1 MYVWHPYTQMKE
13 WLKSQNIVIR
23 SGKGHFLIDEHGT
36 KYLDGISNM
45 WCNVWGHDRK
55 EIINAMK
62 EQLDSLPHSTIFG
75 LVNKPSTML
84 AERLIKLTNGM
95 GKVFYSD
102 NGSTAMEV
110 ALKIAIQY
118 WRNIGKSE
126 KKKFICFKNGY
137 HGDTLGCM
145 SVGYAGNFFS
155 PYKSIL
161 FGTIK
166 VDAPTIGIETVD
178 KNGFSKY
185 LEQIEQVLKKHSKS
199 SAAIVMESG
208 AQIAGGVKIYPK
220 KFQKNVSQLCKKYD
234 VLLILDEVATGF
246 GRLGNMIEYNAQD
259 SDPDIACFAKA
270 LTGGYFPLAV
280 TLTKNNIYEKFLG
293 EYYEKK
299 HFFHGHT
306 FTGQPVGCAAALA
319 NLKLYDRF
327 DLIKKINSKGILFQ
341 QLLKKFTEIDVV
353 SDVRHKGFLAGIE
366 IKLNTKLNKF
376 LKSGMLG
383 AFIFRESLKRGVY
396 IRTLGNVIT
405 IIPPLSISKKN
416 LAEII
421 DAEYDIVNLIDRK
434 FSN

>member
-1 MYVWHPYTQMKE
+1 
-13 WLKSQNIVIR
+13 
-23 SGKGHFLIDEHGT
+23 
-36 KYLDGISNM
+36 M

-62 EQLDSLPHSTIFG
+62 MQLDSLPHSTIFG

-84 AERLIKLTNGM
+84 AEKLISLAKGM

-102 NGSTAMEV
+102 NGSTAIEV
-110 ALKIAIQY
+110 ALKMAIQY

-126 KKKFICFKNGY
+126 KRKFICFKNGY

-145 SVGYAGNFFS
+145 SVGYVGNFFS
-155 PYKSIL
+155 PYKSL
-161 FGTIK
+161 LLGTIK
-166 VDAPTIGIETVD
+166 VDAPTIGIEAAD
-178 KNGFSKY
+178 NFEFSQY
-185 LEQIEQVLKKHSKS
+185 IEQIEQVLKEHSKY

-208 AQIAGGVKIYPK
+208 AQIAGGVKIYPR
-220 KFQKNVSQLCKKYD
+220 KFQKSVSQLCKKYD

-306 FTGQPVGCAAALA
+306 FAGQPVGCAAALA

-327 DLIKKINSKGILFQ
+327 NLIKRINSKSILFHK
-341 QLLKKFTEIDVV
+341 LLKKFTEIDVV
-353 SDVRHKGFLAGIE
+353 SDVRHKGLLAGIE
-366 IKLNTKLNKF
+366 IKLDAKTSKYSKN
-376 LKSGMLG
+376 GILG
-383 AFIFRESLKRGVY
+383 AFIFRESLKRG
-396 IRTLGNVIT
+396 IFMRTLGNVIT
-405 IIPPLSISKKN
+405 IIPPLSISMKN
-416 LAEII
+416 LSEII
-421 DAEYDIVNLIDRK
+421 NAEYDIVNLIQRK
-434 FSN
+434 FSD